1 MSRRMEPLGAFIS
14 EYKEYNTDGSCRPV
28 AVGRYGIRKR
38 EDIYSKEL
46 AKDYSRNKVIRKD
59 TLTIGMGSK
68 QIDIGILTDDKR
80 YSVSP
85 AYRTFEISGIDGDY
99 LRYCLEGRNSD
110 MSKRFMVASC
120 RQGKTVDVKRM
131 LEYRIPVCPPEE
143 QKSVVVHLDL
153 LDQTI
158 DVANA
163 LLERCSQ
170 LVKSKFVEMF
180 GDPRSN
186 IHGFAKKTLKD
197 VAMGKLSYGSS
208 CSAVPF
214 DGNMRFIRITDIN
227 EEGRLNQDIKSPSII
242 DEKYL
247 LHDGDI
253 LFARTG
259 ATVGKTYRYRTSDE
273 KAIYAGYLIRAI
285 PDKSQILP
293 DYLFWFTKTQFYLR
307 FVLNAQKTVAQPNIN
322 AQEYGKLEL
331 LVPPLSLQE
340 EFARFAEQADKSQFT
355 PVPSAAPLQ
364 DCDAFLISIPVNIAR
379 YFNKATIASPN
390 IP

>member
-1 MSRRMEPLGAFIS
+1 MSKDTIRLGDLCAIVMGQS
-14 EYKEYNTDGSCRPV
+14 PDSSSYNTSGH
-28 AVGRYGIRKR
+28 
-38 EDIYSKEL
+38 
-46 AKDYSRNKVIRKD
+46 
-59 TLTIGMGSK
+59 GMPFFQGNADFGK
-68 QIDIGILTDDKR
+68 
-80 YSVSP
+80 VSP
-85 AYRTFEISGIDGDY
+85 TAKTWCTDPKKTASAGDLLISVRAPIGALNIADQECCIGRGLSAIRPDSHLASSRFLWHFLAHIRPQIEARGTGSTLKAINKSSLGD
-99 LRYCLEGRNSD
+99 
-110 MSKRFMVASC
+110 
-120 RQGKTVDVKRM
+120 
-131 LEYRIPVCPPEE
+131 IPVPVYPLQE
-143 QKSVVVHLDL
+143 QEAIAEKLDTVSQVMADL
-153 LDQTI
+153 SETRQQLD
-158 DVANA
+158 
-163 LLERCSQ
+163 C

-293 DYLFWFTKTQFYLR
+293 DYLFWFTKTRFYLR

-355 PVPSAAPLQ
+355 PVPSATPLQ
-364 DCDAFLISIPVNIAR
+364 DCDAFLIGIPS
-379 YFNKATIASPN
+379 TWQG
-390 IP
+390 IPTRQQ